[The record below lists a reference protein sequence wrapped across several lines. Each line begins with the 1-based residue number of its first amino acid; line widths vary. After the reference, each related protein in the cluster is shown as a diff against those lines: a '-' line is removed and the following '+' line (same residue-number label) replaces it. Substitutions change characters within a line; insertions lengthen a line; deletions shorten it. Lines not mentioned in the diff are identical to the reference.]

1 MKSANRACRP
11 FSIDAIGPAIQITKL
26 NQTALQ
32 TLGLVSLAALCK
44 PDIRSCL
51 RCLRLRRTFFTLCII
66 LKAKFFA
73 VLRIFLL
80 LLNRQYI
87 CPFFALFLNHIF
99 IYDQSGDAHLSSAAL
114 LHGNQRGLS
123 IPAIELHMGVVH
135 FPVAALVRDVIVAV
149 SKGI

>member
-87 CPFFALFLNHIF
+87 CPFLRFFLIIF
-99 IYDQSGDAHLSSAAL
+99 LYTTNQGMRTYHPPHYSTGTSGAFPS
-114 LHGNQRGLS
+114 QR
-123 IPAIELHMGVVH
+123 
-135 FPVAALVRDVIVAV
+135 
-149 SKGI
+149 